1 VWGSEFTT
9 KAAIPLSSVRLFP
22 DKFIFDK
29 KNKFVWEKANAG
41 ECRSTAW
48 GFKNRCHAFV

>member
-1 VWGSEFTT
+1 VWGSKFTT

-22 DKFIFDK
+22 DEFIFDK